1 MTEVYQKIIG
11 GPSPQNLEYKVSMQ
25 SLGSS
30 KINVHKASKAVKIE
44 LWEKWSGGKKKD
56 HLYETNSGNCWNA
69 KQETKTRIKN
79 ISTLWEGS
87 SLGVSLNLSGKG
99 CGDNFKYL
107 VFKWYSSASDLYP
120 RNFLPN

>member
-44 LWEKWSGGKKKD
+44 LWEKWSGAGGGKITCMRRTVGTVETQNKKQK
-56 HLYETNSGNCWNA
+56 LE
-69 KQETKTRIKN
+69 
-79 ISTLWEGS
+79 
-87 SLGVSLNLSGKG
+87 
-99 CGDNFKYL
+99 
-107 VFKWYSSASDLYP
+107 
-120 RNFLPN
+120 